1 VNFEFILAA
10 HHVHSSGNP
19 FQAYPWYV
27 AVPLVVVAVGYRIWR
42 WRRGGSRGNPF
53 DDRQD

>member
-1 VNFEFILAA
+1 MNFEFILAA